1 MASLTPGI
9 LLKLIEN
16 SKNRSIK
23 VTSQHR
29 SALLQVIEI
38 VPSLVTENDPW
49 KNRGFYLK
57 VSDSLNSTYV
67 SISDDDIDLIFNNK
81 IQLGQFVYVTR
92 FDSGSPFPILNG
104 VKPVARKCAFVGKPK
119 DLILNEKIDLMKDGV
134 KKKKVDLKKDGLK
147 NVDLKMRVKRLE
159 VEEGISRRVSMG
171 NVRVE
176 GMEMRRLSLDSSR
189 KGWDKGDGLKK
200 NGVRSR
206 ESPRPSSSDTASVL
220 SDTKASPRRDSLL
233 KDKILNNSPLK
244 CQSNSFPMN
253 MASKP
258 LKKEIKP
265 SKDVTIPSSLVKVPV
280 KLQKRSD
287 QNISW
292 DFLPSGI
299 HDSGK
304 DAIGY
309 RNTAFSAAVD
319 ALHEASAAESIIR
332 CMSRF
337 AELCE
342 SAPKDSPGNLIEQ
355 FLDLYRSMQQK
366 TSEVDALVKA
376 RSAEVRT
383 SIPSSSQLSSPELH
397 KVFMDKNLD
406 AASWIQ
412 VAVESNLSKISLLN
426 RESKSRNQLGDQ
438 HCYVILEPPLE
449 PTEVKKDHSPQSKR
463 SPQIQGCVSDSNG
476 KGGPSPKTRF
486 GRSVVKK
493 TSDEN
498 IAWSKGEGL
507 KEVASLAVR
516 LLLTSRGWFLK
527 YLEDSLNVGFGLNR
541 KDGENE
547 VGSLLGQLK
556 RVNQWLEDATGDR
569 FEVDEKVERLR
580 KKLYE
585 FLLENLDSA
594 IVSGR

>member
-16 SKNRSIK
+16 SKNRSIT

-67 SISDDDIDLIFNNK
+67 SISDEDVDLIFNNK

-92 FDSGSPFPILNG
+92 FDSGLPFPILNG
-104 VKPVARKCAFVGKPK
+104 IKPVARKCACVGKPK

-134 KKKKVDLKKDGLK
+134 MKKKKK
-147 NVDLKMRVKRLE
+147 NVDLKMRVVKRLDVDE
-159 VEEGISRRVSMG
+159 RISRRVSIG

-189 KGWDKGDGLKK
+189 KGWDKADGLMKK

-206 ESPRPSSSDTASVL
+206 ESPRPSCSDTASVL

-253 MASKP
+253 VASKP
-258 LKKEIKP
+258 LKKEIKS
-265 SKDVTIPSSLVKVPV
+265 SKEVTIPSNLVKVPV
-280 KLQKRSD
+280 KFQKWSD

-304 DAIGY
+304 DAISY
-309 RNTAFSAAVD
+309 RNTAFLTAVD
-319 ALHEASAAESIIR
+319 ALHEASAAESVIR

-355 FLDLYRSMQQK
+355 FLDLHQSMLQK
-366 TSEVDALVKA
+366 TSVVDALVKA
-376 RSAEVRT
+376 RSAEAGT

-397 KVFMDKNLD
+397 KVFVDKNLD
-406 AASWIQ
+406 AASWVQ

-426 RESKSRNQLGDQ
+426 KENKSRSQLGDQ
-438 HCYVILEPPLE
+438 HCYVILEPPSE
-449 PTEVKKDHSPQSKR
+449 PTEVKKDHSPQIKR
-463 SPQIQGCVSDSNG
+463 SPQSQGSVLDSNG
-476 KGGPSPKTRF
+476 KGGPSPRRRF
-486 GRSVVKK
+486 GHSVVKK
-493 TSDEN
+493 TNDEN

-541 KDGENE
+541 KDGDNE